1 MGSPERFYKHQ
12 HELVLEGVSVYYGR
26 TPALQSVSLRVGPGE
41 LVALLGAN
49 GAGKTTTLRTISGL
63 LRPRSGRVRFGEW
76 DLGRL
81 SPAAIVRRGIA
92 HCPEGRQLFPEMTVL
107 ENLEMGA
114 YTRDDPRLE
123 EDIERVYTLFP
134 RLRERRHQ
142 RAGNLSGGEQQ
153 MLAIG
158 RALMSRPKLLLFD
171 EPTMGLAP
179 YLVEEVTEAIGQ
191 LHKQGIG
198 VLLVEQNVHVAFAVA
213 ERGYVLENGRVVLE
227 GPIEALREDERVKRA
242 YVGG

>member
-1 MGSPERFYKHQ
+1 MTMTGGKRGP
-12 HELVLEGVSVYYGR
+12 ELVLEGVSVYYGR
-26 TPALQSVSLRVGPGE
+26 VPALQGISLRVGPGE

-49 GAGKTTTLRTISGL
+49 GAGKTTTLRAISGL
-63 LRPRSGRVRFGEW
+63 LRPRSGSIRFGER

-81 SPAAIVRRGIA
+81 SPAAVVRAGIA

-114 YTRDDPRLE
+114 FTRDDPEIAADL
-123 EDIERVYTLFP
+123 DRVYALFP

-142 RAGNLSGGEQQ
+142 RAGSLSGGEQQ

-158 RALMSRPKLLLFD
+158 RALMSRPRLLLFD

-179 YLVEEVTEAIGQ
+179 YLVDEVTEAIGQ
-191 LHKQGIG
+191 LHEQGIG

-213 ERGYVLENGRVVLE
+213 ERGYVLENGRIVLE

>member
-1 MGSPERFYKHQ
+1 MSGC
-12 HELVLEGVSVYYGR
+12 ELLLEDVSVCYGR
-26 TPALQSVSLRVGPGE
+26 VPALQGISLRVGPGE
-41 LVALLGAN
+41 LIALLGAN
-49 GAGKTTTLRTISGL
+49 GAGKTTTLRAISGL
-63 LRPRSGRVRFGEW
+63 LRPRSGRIRFGGG
-76 DLGRL
+76 DLARL
-81 SPAAIVRRGIA
+81 SPAAIVRLGIA

-114 YTRDDPRLE
+114 FTRDDPE
-123 EDIERVYTLFP
+123 IAADIERVYALFP

-179 YLVEEVTEAIGQ
+179 YLVDEVTEAIGQ
-191 LHKQGIG
+191 LHRQGIS

-213 ERGYVLENGRVVLE
+213 ERGYVLENGRIVLE
-227 GPIEALREDERVKRA
+227 GPIETLREDERVKRA

>member
-1 MGSPERFYKHQ
+1 MTMTGGKRGP
-12 HELVLEGVSVYYGR
+12 ELVLEGVSVYYGR
-26 TPALQSVSLRVGPGE
+26 VPALQGISLRVGPGE

-49 GAGKTTTLRTISGL
+49 GAGKTTTLRAISGL
-63 LRPRSGRVRFGEW
+63 LRPRSGSIRFGER

-81 SPAAIVRRGIA
+81 SPAAVVRAGIA

-114 YTRDDPRLE
+114 FTRDDPEIAADL
-123 EDIERVYTLFP
+123 ERVYALFP

-142 RAGNLSGGEQQ
+142 RAGSLSGGEQQ

-158 RALMSRPKLLLFD
+158 RALMSRPRLLLFD

-179 YLVEEVTEAIGQ
+179 YLVDEVTEAIGQ
-191 LHKQGIG
+191 LHEQGIG

-213 ERGYVLENGRVVLE
+213 ERGYVLENGRIVLE

>member
-1 MGSPERFYKHQ
+1 MTMTGGKRGP
-12 HELVLEGVSVYYGR
+12 ELVLEGVSVYYGR
-26 TPALQSVSLRVGPGE
+26 VPALQGISLRVGPGE

-49 GAGKTTTLRTISGL
+49 GAGKTTTLRAISGL
-63 LRPRSGRVRFGEW
+63 LRPRSGSIRFGER
-76 DLGRL
+76 DLGCL
-81 SPAAIVRRGIA
+81 SPAAVVRAGIA

-114 YTRDDPRLE
+114 FTRDDPQIS
-123 EDIERVYTLFP
+123 EDIERVYALFP
-134 RLRERRHQ
+134 RLRERQHQ
-142 RAGNLSGGEQQ
+142 RAGSLSGGEQQ

-158 RALMSRPKLLLFD
+158 RALMSRPRLLLFD

-179 YLVEEVTEAIGQ
+179 YLVDEVTEAIWQ

-213 ERGYVLENGRVVLE
+213 ERGYVLENGRIVLE

-242 YVGG
+242 YVGA